1 MSPIDD
7 HLFILGLDVCESTAQ
22 LTVAY
27 RRAMLEWHPDR
38 FEGDLVKQAAA
49 TKHAAA
55 INAAFERL
63 SERLQL
69 GPIPRCVPCYN
80 RVPTSRPP
88 HGRRRQ
94 RACHRAPPT
103 PGFPDP
109 DVCEVF
115 VESSHI
121 VSAGYDHDTG
131 TGIAL
136 GEHIFYRFETA
147 GGIHLKAAPR
157 FIESISDIAILG
169 PLDPR
174 AYPGEWVEEYE
185 SFREGTRPVP
195 LHRGLNDFLAKR
207 NNPQTSGI
215 HFHNIPSSAPG
226 YRPEPETPTIS
237 STRNATIFRIR
248 LRGIGWS
255 MAKRTEPLARGYGDN
270 SRSNSRIA
278 EGVG

>member
-1 MSPIDD
+1 
-7 HLFILGLDVCESTAQ
+7 
-22 LTVAY
+22 
-27 RRAMLEWHPDR
+27 MLEWHPDR

-131 TGIAL
+131 TL
-136 GEHIFYRFETA
+136 Y
-147 GGIHLKAAPR
+147 LKFTDNSVYAY
-157 FIESISDIAILG
+157 
-169 PLDPR
+169 LD
-174 AYPGEWVEEYE
+174 
-185 SFREGTRPVP
+185 VP
-195 LHRGLNDFLAKR
+195 EFVYSDFLAAESHGR
-207 NNPQTSGI
+207 FAHQHI
-215 HFHNIPSSAPG
+215 
-226 YRPEPETPTIS
+226 YRHYES
-237 STRNATIFRIR
+237 
-248 LRGIGWS
+248 
-255 MAKRTEPLARGYGDN
+255 
-270 SRSNSRIA
+270 
-278 EGVG
+278 VCC